1 MKMSLNQAA
10 KTCGRAKSTISD
22 AIKSG
27 RLSASKDDRGRYQID
42 TSELHRVFPFKATE
56 QSEPDTNRTEEPEP
70 NTPEI
75 HLKNTGLEREV
86 ELLREMLEKSETNAD
101 HWRKMAERQQILLE
115 DSRPKGF
122 FKRLLGQ

>member
-10 KTCGRAKSTISD
+10 KTCGRAKSTILE

-27 RLSASKDDRGRYQID
+27 RLSAPKDDRGRYEID
-42 TSELHRVFPFKATE
+42 TSELHRVFPFNLSEHT
-56 QSEPDTNRTEEPEP
+56 EPDPYRTLEPKP
-70 NTPEI
+70 NTQDN
-75 HLKNTGLEREV
+75 HQSTKGLEREV

-101 HWRKMAERQQILLE
+101 HWRKMAERQQALLE
-115 DSRPKGF
+115 DNRPKGF